1 MNYNTQNKKI
11 ASITE
16 KTLVVGIDVGS
27 QVHYA
32 RAFDWRNYEYSKKAF
47 AFSNDEEG
55 FMAFKNWMNEIAE
68 KHQKETI
75 IPGME
80 PTGHYWFSLGS
91 FLQNNGMRIVHIN
104 PHHVK
109 KSKELDDN
117 NPNKN
122 DRKDPKTIAALVNEG
137 RFFYP
142 YIPTGIYAEIRNLS
156 NLRFRTQEEITRI
169 KNRLA
174 RWFSI
179 YFPEYKDVY
188 GNLDAISGM
197 MILKEAPLPA
207 DIVKLGAE
215 GINKIWR
222 AAKLRAVG
230 MKRAKNLVN
239 KAEHSI
245 GSHEA
250 PEAARVELLML
261 LNDYEMYTL
270 RMEELMNTI
279 EEKLQEVPYIDKL
292 MEIKGIGMITI
303 CGFIAEVGD
312 IRRFDNPKQL
322 QKLAGY
328 AIVSNDSGKHNGES
342 HISYRGRK
350 RLRYVLYEA
359 AISLIGKNPEF
370 KEIHNYYLTRDKNPL
385 KKMQSVIAVA
395 CKVIRVFY
403 MMLTKGIS
411 YDGAKMLNDIK
422 RPELAM
428 I

>member
-91 FLQNNGMRIVHIN
+91 FLQNNGMRIVHAN

-137 RFFYP
+137 RFSYP

-403 MMLTKGIS
+403 MILTKGIS